1 MDIRIITGILLGL
14 LTTSPVLAGSLVS
27 KIGDYIPS
35 LDELGTELKGAVG
48 VAVISS
54 PDYSGSASNK
64 LSLLPVLIASY
75 KDKYYFKV
83 KRAGVWLYHT
93 DDRSLKLGLAVEPRG
108 GYGAGDG
115 DVLSGM
121 GGRETSLEAGVALYW
136 RTPIGVLLEASYD
149 TDISSTADGNSA
161 NLKVS
166 VPFYQNQGLTLAGSA
181 AVEWLS
187 RNVVNYYYGV
197 TPSEATIF
205 RSVYSPSGTLNYT
218 LAFIS
223 EYRFDEHW
231 RLISGVSLRRLGDD
245 AASSPIVTDR
255 YQKLGYVGLGW
266 GF

>member
-1 MDIRIITGILLGL
+1 MDIKVIVGILLGV
-14 LTTSPVLAGSLVS
+14 LTVSPVLAGSLAS
-27 KIGDYIPS
+27 KIGDYMPS
-35 LDELGTELKGAVG
+35 LDELGVELKGAVG

-54 PDYSGSASNK
+54 PDYSGSADNS

-83 KRAGVWLYHT
+83 KRAGVWLYST
-93 DDRSLKLGLAVEPRG
+93 DDRHLKLGLAIEPRG
-108 GYGAGDG
+108 GYGAGDS
-115 DVLSGM
+115 DILSGM

-166 VPFYQNQGLTLAGSA
+166 VPFYRNQSLTLAGSA

-197 TPSEATIF
+197 IPSEATVF
-205 RSVYSPSGTLNYT
+205 RSAYSPGSTFNYT

-231 RLISGVSLRRLGDD
+231 RLISGASLRRLGDES
-245 AASSPIVTDR
+245 AESPIVTDR